1 MYILTDP
8 IYGQDYKDGYVFF
21 SYTTGSIVSA
31 GIALFQSYED
41 VLHQPLSHCG
51 VISGPNMCVEATDPK
66 VMESNFVE
74 KYVNDPHTIVFFR
87 KPKDLTPA
95 DGKIMVDTSR
105 KFLGKKYSYLGIAGS
120 ALYVFLTAGYKCFPW
135 LRYYRN
141 PLNSKN
147 TLFCSELVAEAMRP
161 VKGKVGCLKY
171 DPSNIYP
178 ITLFDDKVIWSDWKF
193 DIAQVKI
200 AEGKKVIEVK

>member
-1 MYILTDP
+1 MYILTNP
-8 IYGQDYKDGYVFF
+8 QYNVDYKDGYVFF

-66 VMESNFVE
+66 VMESNFIE

-120 ALYVFLTAGYKCFPW
+120 VLYVFLTSGYKCFPW

-193 DIAQVKI
+193 DIAQVKT
-200 AEGKKVIEVK
+200 AEGRKVIEVK